1 MDVNR
6 LKKLKKEQG
15 YTNQQIADLSGVPLG
30 TVQKIFGSATKE
42 PRRETYLAIARVLEP
57 TETYGHTSGTS
68 MVRETVLELEAS
80 PRDIREKK
88 QGEYTLEDY
97 YALPDDRRAELIDGV
112 IYDMTAPAWSHQDI
126 AGEIFHQLKKYKE
139 ENKLDCFPGIAPI
152 DVQLDRDNRTMVQ
165 PDVIIL
171 CDKRLNRNRV
181 VYGAPEFVLEVL
193 SPSTRSKDQLIKLN
207 KYYNAGCKEVWI
219 VDPESRNIMVY
230 DFTSDRWP
238 DIYTFDDEVPVAI
251 SGGKCRIDFVKVRDS
266 LDELLKTAKENDE
279 LWGEE

>member
-6 LKKLKKEQG
+6 LKERKKELG
-15 YTNQQIADLSGVPLG
+15 YTNKQISELSGVPLG
-30 TVQKIFGSATKE
+30 TVQKVFGSTTKE
-42 PRRETYLAIARVLEP
+42 PRRETYIAIADILDPEGSFSL
-57 TETYGHTSGTS
+57 TGGAS
-68 MVRETVLELEAS
+68 MVREPALDLEVI
-80 PRDIREKK
+80 PKEKK

-97 YALPDDRRAELIDGV
+97 YALPEDRRVELIDGV

-126 AGEIFHQLKKYKE
+126 AGEIFYQLKKYKE
-139 ENKLDCFPGIAPI
+139 ENQLRCSPGIAPI

-171 CDKRLNRNRV
+171 CDRRLNRNRV

-219 VDPESRNIMVY
+219 VDPEDRKVMVY
-230 DFTSDRWP
+230 DFTTDKWP
-238 DIYTFDDEVPVAI
+238 AVYTFDDKVPVAI
-251 SGGKCRIDFVKVRDS
+251 SGGKCVIDFAKVRDS
-266 LDELLKTAKENDE
+266 LDELLETAAENDAYYE
-279 LWGEE
+279 AGGK